1 MLGYSN
7 MDICFVEMLKFVV
20 PLFKGVFFW
29 FLGFKPRK
37 NGESSVAPKVWD
49 VMGY

>member
-20 PLFKGVFFW
+20 PLFKGVFF
-29 FLGFKPRK
+29 GFWV
-37 NGESSVAPKVWD
+37 SSQGKMENQV
-49 VMGY
+49 